1 MTYIIIIPKSVI
13 KQFDLLPVKVADEI
27 LDKIGYLKHNPR
39 PINARKMKA
48 SKGFRLRVGN
58 YRVIYDI
65 DDDGKRIV
73 LRRVG
78 HRSNIY
84 KHNGT

>member
-1 MTYIIIIPKSVI
+1 MTYIIIIPKSVT
-13 KQFDLLPVKVADEI
+13 KQIDILPTKVADEI

-39 PINARKMKA
+39 PINAKMKG
-48 SKGFRLRVGN
+48 SKGYRLRVGN

-65 DDDGKRIV
+65 DDVGKRIF